1 MENQFITL
9 QDWTFDIL
17 EAIKK
22 DIKSEH
28 LGSDPVFYRAYFG
41 NRPQNRLTI
50 EEIFTAYQKEL
61 TQGNE
66 ELAAWVINRWVFKH
80 GDLYEVF
87 ADRLS
92 EINPQ
97 FDEIEALSEEESQ
110 RVLEGVAER
119 FGAIPTCLFVLLNGV
134 VFPESVRKTLL
145 QAAEEERKALA
156 ARAGEQEAQETLEK
170 LIASQKREIARLQ
183 DKIIGVQK
191 KYDRDVASLK
201 KQIQALQKR

>member
-1 MENQFITL
+1 MENQFIAL

-28 LGSDPVFYRAYFG
+28 LGSDPTFYRAYFG

-50 EEIFTAYQKEL
+50 QEIFAAYQAEL
-61 TQGNE
+61 MKGNE
-66 ELAAWVINRWVFKH
+66 ELAEWVVNRWVFKH

-87 ADRLS
+87 ANRLS

-97 FDEIEALSEEESQ
+97 FDEIEAISEEESQ
-110 RVLEGVAER
+110 RVLEGVVER

-134 VFPESVRKTLL
+134 VFPEPVRKHLIQL
-145 QAAEEERKALA
+145 AEEERKHLA
-156 ARAGEQEAQETLEK
+156 RKAEEEGAQETLEK
-170 LIASQKREIARLQ
+170 LLASQKREIARLQ
-183 DKIIGVQK
+183 DKIVGVQK
-191 KYDRDVASLK
+191 KYDRDTAALK